1 VLVTISPLIDPNYPT
16 QHDATLSGLI
26 GSRNFVAGVVY
37 GSVQYSLGGD
47 ARWCTPN
54 NWILKPR

>member
-1 VLVTISPLIDPNYPT
+1 
-16 QHDATLSGLI
+16 
-26 GSRNFVAGVVY
+26 VY
-37 GSVQYSLGGD
+37 GSVQFSLNGA